1 MPDPTDDKS
10 RDMIKEAIKATAQGI
25 KETAASV
32 MTLGAVAG
40 FDTTEIHPDIR
51 EAHLDASRKHSK
63 EKEKAEALKNELEY
77 QGQEEEDDEVPF
89 EDDPEPEYE
98 DITPGLNSNEDPE
111 QEEEP
116 GPKESKPMNVQ
127 ELLAK
132 LKNRRDKDDENGG

>member
-1 MPDPTDDKS
+1 MSDKAKDLPATIVGLCKNLCDIAHALSRATCMPDPTDDKS
-10 RDMIKEAIKATAQGI
+10 RDMIKEAI
-25 KETAASV
+25 
-32 MTLGAVAG
+32 
-40 FDTTEIHPDIR
+40 
-51 EAHLDASRKHSK
+51 K